1 MRGAVTIKGWN
12 VRWAMGTR
20 SGVVGGFGEG
30 RKEGR
35 NEWGGWGRRG
45 PGPEKPWCECAPAA
59 CLSLLLGMGIWEPGV
74 VKGSPAPAV
83 VSIAAAFA
91 AFAVKPNG
99 GGRGG
104 HLGPKLNL

>member
-1 MRGAVTIKGWN
+1 MRGAVTIKWWN

-45 PGPEKPWCECAPAA
+45 PGPVKCGVCAFGHGNLGWGRRAPSRLPAVTVA
-59 CLSLLLGMGIWEPGV
+59 AAALLLV
-74 VKGSPAPAV
+74 
-83 VSIAAAFA
+83 
-91 AFAVKPNG
+91 
-99 GGRGG
+99 
-104 HLGPKLNL
+104 